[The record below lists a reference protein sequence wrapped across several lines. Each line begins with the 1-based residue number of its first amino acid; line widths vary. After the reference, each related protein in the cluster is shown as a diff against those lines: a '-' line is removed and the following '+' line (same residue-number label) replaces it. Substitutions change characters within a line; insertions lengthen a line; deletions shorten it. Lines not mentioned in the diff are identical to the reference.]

1 MNQRQELFCQGLFSG
16 KTATQAYIDAGYAPK
31 KASCCAVRL
40 QRNAS
45 VVARMKEL
53 NDMVVSD
60 KVVTVKECLERL
72 SEIIRARYPDFVEC
86 GADGAWIN
94 IGPETP
100 NAGAVAEIHSRTEY
114 DEKTAKGMVY
124 TSVKLHDPVK
134 AIAEYL
140 KATGAYP
147 AAKVDVT
154 SKGEQIKPATY
165 PVGNGNLGNVL
176 RGLVDIGAVKVV
188 AN

>member
-1 MNQRQELFCQGLFSG
+1 MKHVEV
-16 KTATQAYIDAGYAPK
+16 
-31 KASCCAVRL
+31 KARI
-40 QRNAS
+40 
-45 VVARMKEL
+45 KEL
-53 NDMVVSD
+53 NEKAITD
-60 KVVTVKECLERL
+60 KVATVTECLERL

-134 AIAEYL
+134 AIAELL

-147 AAKVDVT
+147 AAKVDLT

-165 PVGNGNLGNVL
+165 AVGNGNLGAVL

-188 AN
+188 QN